1 MKVRVVLVLVGLVCS
16 YNLALLAQTEGSA
29 TTEGSASSEGSGT
42 AVAVSSPVIV
52 LTGLDPVSLIQGQR
66 ERGTPAYSR
75 VYKGFEYRF
84 ADAEN
89 RRSFDADPDQ
99 YSVVNEGLCPVA
111 QTRLNREIQG
121 NPEIFAAY
129 EGRIY
134 LFGNQDA
141 LDLFKSDPT
150 AFVRS
155 HAREGS
161 GSDAM

>member
-1 MKVRVVLVLVGLVCS
+1 MKVRVILVLMALVCS
-16 YNLALLAQTEGSA
+16 YNLALLAQAEGSS
-29 TTEGSASSEGSGT
+29 TSEGSASSEGSGT
-42 AVAVSSPVIV
+42 AVAVPAPVVV

-89 RRSFDADPDQ
+89 QRSFDADPDT
-99 YSVVNEGLCPVA
+99 YAVVDEGLCPVA
-111 QTRLNREIQG
+111 QTRLNRDIQG
-121 NPEIFAAY
+121 NPGIFAAY
-129 EGRIY
+129 QGRIY
-134 LFGNQDA
+134 FFGNQDA

-161 GSDAM
+161 GSEAM